1 MINGALQ
8 IEPAYSLLFLM
19 NIYQKAER
27 ITSKWWFYL
36 LIFLVPA
43 ILPPFTSTGMGYW
56 RELNGFIWYVSDA
69 VYYKKISFQ
78 SSMPIMHLAMLL
90 LIVAL
95 VVLGKRFGRAF
106 SLLVA
111 LNYAFIAF
119 AQTLVITEKYGLV
132 VVSELFAWYM
142 IVFLLWLWE
151 ALAPKNDFTWDRSR
165 RKPYWA
171 IPLALIAFWNPDQVW
186 QLHLRFFIDSYSPT
200 AFCMMTPIYLTVL
213 LLFYPKVNLLLL
225 RVQGFIGVVIGMI
238 TLVVAFMKE
247 PSNGIYWT
255 LLHMPLILISL
266 YSFILGIRTKT
277 TIQNP

>member
-1 MINGALQ
+1 MARCKSNPHG
-8 IEPAYSLLFLM
+8 LLFLM

-36 LIFLVPA
+36 LIFFVPA
-43 ILPPFTSTGMGYW
+43 ILPPFASTGLGYW

-78 SSMPIMHLAMLL
+78 YSMPIMHLAMLL
-90 LIVAL
+90 MIFAL
-95 VVLGKRFGRAF
+95 AILGRRFGRAF

-119 AQTLVITEKYGLV
+119 AQTLIVTEKYGLV
-132 VVSELFAWYM
+132 VVSELLAWYL
-142 IVFLLWLWE
+142 IVLLLWLWE

-225 RVQGFIGVVIGMI
+225 RVQGFIGVVISVI
-238 TLVVAFMKE
+238 TLAVAFMKE

-255 LLHMPLILISL
+255 LLHMPLISISL